1 MYGTGEDEL
10 IPAKWSASSD
20 EGQEY
25 HEHPQTH
32 LQVEK
37 SLTDQLGTL
46 FLYTIQTFT
55 HWAGQFM
62 RRQLV
67 QLLQPCHAHVVRITT
82 LVHAFQFCPVLTMS
96 EKHMGAV
103 IIGATP
109 LQATWYSGFRP
120 CMMA

>member
-10 IPAKWSASSD
+10 IPAKWSDSSD

-37 SLTDQLGTL
+37 SLTDQLGAL
-46 FLYTIQTFT
+46 FPFIIQTFA
-55 HWAGQFM
+55 HWVGQFM

-67 QLLQPCHAHVVRITT
+67 QLWQPCYAHVLRMIT
-82 LVHAFQFCPVLTMS
+82 LVHAFQFAQP
-96 EKHMGAV
+96 
-103 IIGATP
+103 
-109 LQATWYSGFRP
+109 
-120 CMMA
+120 